1 MTTTVQ
7 GFVAPGFEELADT
20 FEQTNR
26 NSPGGS
32 ALSVLISGEPVVDLW
47 AGTANPYTSSAWE
60 ADTPTVVFSCT
71 KGIMSLLIGRLVQDG
86 RLELDTPVSAYWPE
100 FGANGKEA
108 VTVREL
114 LAHRAGLAAPQ
125 QDITLDT
132 ALDWQA
138 VTAELAGQKPLWE
151 PGTNYGYHALTFGWL
166 SGELIR
172 RVTGL
177 TVSQYLHDAMTGPLG
192 ADFWIGVPDDVAP
205 RVARLIASDT
215 LGQAAPD
222 PSLID
227 PADAYW
233 MERAMT
239 LGSAFPAALVKP
251 GEGFDDQRVQKAE
264 IPGAGGI
271 ATAKAL
277 ATIWSAAV
285 TTTNGTR
292 LLDDV
297 VARDMTSVQSEGA
310 PVWWLP
316 GPYPRWGTGFMLTSE
331 RRRFLTPGSFG
342 HDGAGGQVAFA
353 SPEHELGF
361 AYTTNVLQ
369 GQEDNRG
376 TSLVETLAATMAGNG
391 GSAQ

>member
-86 RLELDTPVSAYWPE
+86 RLELDAPVSAYWPE

-151 PGTNYGYHALTFGWL
+151 PGTKYGYHALTFGWL

-391 GSAQ
+391 GSAL